1 MRAVFLLHRQVKA
14 KQELLIYYLIQ
25 ILCVYDLK
33 IFSEIK
39 YYFIDFPLVG
49 EIITAI
55 NISRNSKLSPD
66 SIREGEK
73 CLHN

>member
-25 ILCVYDLK
+25 IFCVYDLK

-55 NISRNSKLSPD
+55 SISRNSKLSPD